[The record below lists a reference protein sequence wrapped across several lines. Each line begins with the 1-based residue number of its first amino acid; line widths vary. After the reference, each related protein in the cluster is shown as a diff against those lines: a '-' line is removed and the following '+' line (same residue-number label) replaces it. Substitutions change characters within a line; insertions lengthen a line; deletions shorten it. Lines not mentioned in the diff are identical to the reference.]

1 MKKSKAKTIRLTPRV
16 SPELKE
22 IFDNLTEELNC
33 NQAQAVEYLLSLNT
47 PRLDKGIML
56 AERTVKKLLI
66 CGCEGEINT
75 QKVRSITGCNFNT
88 ALKVLKAY
96 KEEIEQANGKPF
108 PKTYF
113 DKV

>member
-1 MKKSKAKTIRLTPRV
+1 MSTVRLSPRV
-16 SPELKE
+16 TLETKE
-22 IFDNLTEELNC
+22 RFDDLANELNC
-33 NQAQAVEYLLSLNT
+33 TQSQVIEYLLSLNT

-96 KEEIEQANGKPF
+96 KDEIEQVNGKPF

>member
-1 MKKSKAKTIRLTPRV
+1 MKEIRLGARV
-16 SPELKE
+16 SVETKEKFDDLK
-22 IFDNLTEELNC
+22 EELNC
-33 NQAQAVEYLLSLNT
+33 THAQVIEYLLSVNT

-56 AERTVKKLLI
+56 AERTLKKLLA

-75 QKVRSITGCNFNT
+75 QKIRSITGCNFNT

-96 KEEIEQANGKPF
+96 KEEVEEVNGKAF
-108 PKTYF
+108 PDSYF